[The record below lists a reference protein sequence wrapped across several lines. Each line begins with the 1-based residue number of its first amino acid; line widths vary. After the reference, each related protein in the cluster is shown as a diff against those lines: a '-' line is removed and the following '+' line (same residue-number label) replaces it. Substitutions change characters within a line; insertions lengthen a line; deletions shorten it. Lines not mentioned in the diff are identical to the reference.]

1 MCLFQ
6 QNDLQL
12 DADKDEDQGP
22 DQDTDQDQDLDQYLH
37 QGLEPKPDQDTD
49 IDLDKDQH
57 FTEEKIL
64 VLIIILLDSNV
75 QIVCLEKSSIYLL
88 YHYLYQT

>member
-1 MCLFQ
+1 MFLFQ

-22 DQDTDQDQDLDQYLH
+22 DQDTDQDQDLDQYLD

-64 VLIIILLDSNV
+64 VLRIINLDSNV

>member
-1 MCLFQ
+1 MFLFQ

-22 DQDTDQDQDLDQYLH
+22 DQDTN
-37 QGLEPKPDQDTD
+37 

-64 VLIIILLDSNV
+64 ILRIINIDSNV
-75 QIVCLEKSSIYLL
+75 QIVCLGKSSIYLL
-88 YHYLYQT
+88 YHHLYQT